1 MLSSLFVA
9 FKVRILYR
17 FTLDSI
23 AQYSFSLSSFSL
35 KSMSLLP

>member
-9 FKVRILYR
+9 LKVHILYT

-23 AQYSFSLSSFSL
+23 AQYSFSSFSL
-35 KSMSLLP
+35 KSISLLL